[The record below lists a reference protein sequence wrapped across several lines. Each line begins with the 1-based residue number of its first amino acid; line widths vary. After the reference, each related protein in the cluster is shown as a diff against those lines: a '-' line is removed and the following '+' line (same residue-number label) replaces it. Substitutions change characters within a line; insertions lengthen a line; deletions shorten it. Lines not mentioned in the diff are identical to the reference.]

1 MSSVWVMAT
10 QTDSARID
18 HLSLGRMVDKDA
30 MANPA
35 LHGKM
40 YATSYSQIALAW
52 DYRHQTEA
60 IVEEK
65 GDGFSL
71 PSIGVDTYLHLSDKT
86 AVWGTASYLSGRKR
100 NIVWNSTSDYDL
112 LQPYVLAD
120 TLGGDTRL
128 ERYAFSGGYAS
139 ETHHWLLGAEMLF
152 RAEQEYR
159 DQDPRMRG
167 VVTDLTL
174 RLGAGRDIC
183 AYRLGAA
190 VEANIYKQMN
200 TVEFYNEEG
209 VIPEYQMTGLGTEY
223 ARFSGDKRSIYYE
236 GGGMALLLHLSPLH
250 SRGFYADLSLD
261 EHRYHRKLADYNSMP
276 LTDLYC
282 EHVGA
287 TIGWKRQTEKKT
299 ALFAQVDYTKR
310 TGDEHVGGTS
320 DARYFPT
327 IACLTLYK
335 NHLLDAALGA
345 LYGHDHWHVALRAGY
360 WSHTEEYVYPHRQ
373 LDYQSAFGELRG
385 QLFIPTSSPW
395 SLKVDAHA
403 AYVGHLD
410 DTVTMPYANMDG
422 KITRMV
428 DHKVT
433 FAKANYTD
441 LGASVR
447 GDYTWGHTRYGLFA
461 ELGGGMV
468 MCSASARQYD
478 VHLSVGITF

>member
-183 AYRLGAA
+183 TYRLGAA
-190 VEANIYKQMN
+190 VEANIYKQTN

-250 SRGFYADLSLD
+250 SRGFYADVSLD

-276 LTDLYC
+276 LTDLYR

-287 TIGWKRQTEKKT
+287 TIGWKRQTEKKM

-360 WSHTEEYVYPHRQ
+360 RSHTEEYVYPHRQ

-428 DHKVT
+428 DHMVT